1 MLMMVAPVR
10 HVRSSEV
17 ILTVRR
23 RLEQQLVA
31 TGSEPQEH
39 QGLPAVPV
47 MAAAAAVAVPVMTAV
62 IITKMAVAEAAV
74 ALVAAVVQVALAA
87 RLAAHRSVF
96 SLIARPAQ
104 PWWIV

>member
-1 MLMMVAPVR
+1 
-10 HVRSSEV
+10 
-17 ILTVRR
+17 
-23 RLEQQLVA
+23 
-31 TGSEPQEH
+31 
-39 QGLPAVPV
+39 
-47 MAAAAAVAVPVMTAV
+47 MTAV